1 MAFIFKFPDLGEG
14 LSEGKLLEWYVTEG
28 QTINENDPLAKV
40 ETDKVVADIPSPRGG
55 KILRLHGKVDQV
67 INVGDTFVE
76 IDDGSGDTNQADEA
90 SAAESTEVV
99 EPGFGVVG
107 NIEVAT
113 GNDVMPAGKEGRNSA
128 VNSSK
133 KVKAT
138 PVARKLARDLR
149 VDINQAQG
157 TGPGGRVTKDD
168 VQRLAASATR
178 IEAPAASASQQSAQ
192 QMPVYSPRPVQ
203 QGGIEEQPLSQ
214 LRKTI
219 AARMLAAKTTIPH
232 ATTFEEVEISR
243 LVQLRNDQ
251 RERYAQMGI
260 RLSYMPFIAK
270 AIATALRRHP
280 VLNCRLDLD
289 GGKVVYHNY
298 VNLGVAVDTPDGL
311 IVPVIRGADQLS
323 IRELA
328 LAIQDLAARAR
339 ERRITLDELRG
350 GTFSITNYGA
360 IAGIYGAPIINAPES
375 AILGVGRILDQAVVK
390 DGEVVAGKVL
400 PLSLA
405 IDHRIIDGGDASRF
419 LREVM
424 QLLADPMSMF
434 LD

>member
-1 MAFIFKFPDLGEG
+1 
-14 LSEGKLLEWYVTEG
+14 
-28 QTINENDPLAKV
+28 
-40 ETDKVVADIPSPRGG
+40 
-55 KILRLHGKVDQV
+55 
-67 INVGDTFVE
+67 
-76 IDDGSGDTNQADEA
+76 
-90 SAAESTEVV
+90 
-99 EPGFGVVG
+99 
-107 NIEVAT
+107 
-113 GNDVMPAGKEGRNSA
+113 
-128 VNSSK
+128 
-133 KVKAT
+133 
-138 PVARKLARDLR
+138 
-149 VDINQAQG
+149 
-157 TGPGGRVTKDD
+157 
-168 VQRLAASATR
+168 
-178 IEAPAASASQQSAQ
+178 
-192 QMPVYSPRPVQ
+192 
-203 QGGIEEQPLSQ
+203 
-214 LRKTI
+214 
-219 AARMLAAKTTIPH
+219 MLAAKTTIPH

>member
-1 MAFIFKFPDLGEG
+1 MAYIFKFPDLGEG
-14 LSEGKLLEWYVTEG
+14 LSEGKLLEWYVSEG
-28 QTINENDPLAKV
+28 QEIKENDPLAKV
-40 ETDKVVADIPSPRGG
+40 ETDKVVADIPSPRAG
-55 KILRLHGKVDQV
+55 KILRLHGKVEQV

-76 IDDGSGDTNQADEA
+76 IDDGSGDT
-90 SAAESTEVV
+90 SAAIEDAKTEEVV

-113 GNDVMPAGKEGRNSA
+113 GSDVMPAGNEGRVSA
-128 VNSSK
+128 PGGTA

-138 PVARKLARDLR
+138 PVARKLARDLG
-149 VDINQAQG
+149 VDINQAKG
-157 TGPGGRVTKDD
+157 TGPGGRVNKED
-168 VQRLAASATR
+168 VRRLAAEPTS
-178 IEAPAASASQQSAQ
+178 ASASSADTPVAA
-192 QMPVYSPRPVQ
+192 PVYTPSSVQ
-203 QGGIEEQPLSQ
+203 QGGIEERPLSQ

-219 AARMLAAKTTIPH
+219 AARMLQAKTSIPH

-251 RERYAQMGI
+251 RARYQEMGI

-280 VLNCRLDLD
+280 VLNSRLDLEA
-289 GGKVVYHNY
+289 GKVVYHNY
-298 VNLGVAVDTPDGL
+298 VNLGIAVDTPDGL
-311 IVPVIRGADQLS
+311 IVPVIRGADQMS

-328 LAIQDLAARAR
+328 IAIQDLAQRAR
-339 ERRITLDELRG
+339 ERRITLEELRG

-360 IAGIYGAPIINAPES
+360 IAGIFGAPIINAPES
-375 AILGVGRILDQAVVK
+375 AILGVGRILDQPVIRE
-390 DGEVVAGKVL
+390 GEVVAGKVL

-405 IDHRIIDGGDASRF
+405 IDHRNIDGGDASRF
-419 LREVM
+419 LREVL